1 MDIRYI
7 RKNMEKQSSTD
18 MMNILKDLVI
28 KSDISTINNFSAV
41 KQYSKGDKVYIK
53 EGRKHKVYVCLVDK
67 PTIGRIIDGEWRHYI
82 ESETVIEH
90 HFDPMSVFEER
101 LTVDRPG
108 LFDYKLNF
116 HQFKDK
122 NTFVAAFNSIQPR
135 LRYGIDFTLTSD
147 GVVKFLKPMTVGE
160 KVILEIRHFIGDLFN
175 NLFREVYVEESYTP
189 LGMVRAVPIRY
200 HGYRE
205 SSKLEVFDKNG
216 GLLEEGVDYE
226 LNRAYIILKKPL
238 GPNET
243 IHITMW
249 NKVMIKPTSYDYVF
263 DENNMI
269 YRLGVNDEAQLTL
282 TEIGDNAIGNP
293 YIELISEDGTI
304 YHCKPT
310 TDKRLIIVPVE
321 PDIILAT
328 DKNNYKL
335 SVNND
340 GEIYLKQVDIDYHK
354 DIFLVS
360 LDNELFELV
369 STNGELE
376 IKNVMDNNTLA
387 NTLNYKN
394 IVADNGDFYEL
405 KIDNGVIGAYK
416 KEIDYRDQTPVKYI
430 NLVSP
435 NQTNFMFFATDD
447 ARLAVR
453 PIYIVDNT
461 SNIIK
466 GDGDSL
472 YYIGMTNEGELYSQ
486 EVRSAPFVAE
496 HKKITDTNNNLYTL
510 RVDEEG
516 HIYTSYAY
524 INNGESISITL
535 DSDAK
540 DEYILLLDEKLNLV
554 THDTKKSTILKDV
567 RTGYEYALY
576 IRNNEIV
583 PVRVQT
589 ELVEKDYLS
598 IVKDH
603 KLYKLYII
611 NGVITLENTDIILPE
626 KEDVNIQMTNEAGN
640 IKYNVSVKDNKLN
653 IE

>member
-28 KSDISTINNFSAV
+28 KSDISTINNFSTV

-53 EGRKHKVYVCLVDK
+53 DGRKHKVYVCLVDK
-67 PTIGRIIDGEWRHYI
+67 PTVGKIIDGEWRHYI
-82 ESETVIEH
+82 ESETLVEH
-90 HFDPMSVFEER
+90 YYDPMTVYEER

-108 LFDYKLNF
+108 LFDHKLDF

-147 GVVKFLKPMTVGE
+147 GVVKFLNPMTVGE
-160 KVILEIRHFIGDLFN
+160 KIILEIRHFIGNLFN

-189 LGMVRAVPIRY
+189 LGDVRAVPIRY

-205 SSKLEVFDKNG
+205 SSKLEIFTQNG
-216 GLLEEGVDYE
+216 ELLEEGIDYE
-226 LNRAYIILKKPL
+226 LDRAFIILKEPL
-238 GPNET
+238 KANET
-243 IHITMW
+243 LHITMW

-263 DENNMI
+263 DENGMV

-282 TEIGDNAIGNP
+282 TEIGDTAIGNP
-293 YIELISEDGTI
+293 YIELISEDGTV

-310 TDKRLIIVPVE
+310 TDKRLVIAPVE

-328 DKNNYKL
+328 DNNNYKL
-335 SVNND
+335 SINNN
-340 GEIYLKQVDIDYHK
+340 GEIYLKQVDIDAHK
-354 DIFLVS
+354 DIYIVS
-360 LDNELFELV
+360 LDNEVFKLV
-369 STNGELE
+369 SYDGTLKIESVMGNSTITNALAY
-376 IKNVMDNNTLA
+376 KNV
-387 NTLNYKN
+387 
-394 IVADNGDFYEL
+394 VADNGDFYEL
-405 KIDNGVIGAYK
+405 KIDNGVISAHK
-416 KEIDYRDQTPVKYI
+416 KDIDYGDQNPVKYI

-453 PIYIVDNT
+453 PIYIVDDT
-461 SNIIK
+461 SNIIR

-472 YYIGMTNEGELYSQ
+472 YLIGMTNEGELFSQ

-496 HKKITDTNNNLYTL
+496 HKELTDINANIYELH
-510 RVDEEG
+510 VDEEG
-516 HIYTSYAY
+516 HIYTMKMNRKATE
-524 INNGESISITL
+524 NISITL

-540 DEYILLLDEKLNLV
+540 DEYVVFIHNIGLV
-554 THDTKKSTILKDV
+554 SHEAKRSTILKDT

-576 IRNNEIV
+576 VKGNEIV

-589 ELVEKDYLS
+589 ELVEKDYMTL
-598 IVKDH
+598 VKDN
-603 KLYKLYII
+603 KLYKLCIT
-611 NGVITLENTDIILPE
+611 NGVITLVDTNVILPE
-626 KEDVNIQMTNEAGN
+626 KEDVVIKMTDENGNNEYT
-640 IKYNVSVKDNKLN
+640 ISVKDGKIN